1 VAVVYTVALQRNSRK
16 ERHMLT
22 GLLGLPDL
30 IPDDTPALD
39 VGLGLD
45 VNAAGVDVLGL
56 GLGLEV
62 LDLGDLL

>member
-1 VAVVYTVALQRNSRK
+1 
-16 ERHMLT
+16 MLT

-30 IPDDTPALD
+30 IPDGTPALD
-39 VGLGLD
+39 TSLGLD